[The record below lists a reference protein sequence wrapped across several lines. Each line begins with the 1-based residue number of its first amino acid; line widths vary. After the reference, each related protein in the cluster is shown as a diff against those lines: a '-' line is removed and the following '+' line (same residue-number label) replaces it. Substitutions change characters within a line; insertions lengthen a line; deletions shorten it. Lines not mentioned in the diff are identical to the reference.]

1 MSLHKSA
8 LVLFSAILS
17 LSCIQGLP
25 TNREI
30 ETTQENPNANVAFS
44 GLLSKFSNTDLGS
57 RILKLDNL
65 VFGSPLKFV
74 LPLSQQVLDNIAV
87 NSNKLESTVGR
98 LGVTVVIPLNVD
110 TSLYTLEAAMQRM
123 PDVGSASEDKVTLS
137 TVTTTETL
145 PVLTAPILSEKKP
158 QQPIEK
164 K

>member
-1 MSLHKSA
+1 M
-8 LVLFSAILS
+8 
-17 LSCIQGLP
+17 
-25 TNREI
+25 
-30 ETTQENPNANVAFS
+30 
-44 GLLSKFSNTDLGS
+44 GS